1 MEKRKENARY
11 LNQCFTMMV
20 LLNCIIVLFLA
31 FTIVLTQYRVAAAQ
45 EAQQFIETLKVMP
58 ERPEQKII
66 MVVFSLCFLCG
77 IIYYKR
83 RNEEEG
89 KEKDSV
95 KVGESFENDG
105 LKVTAKKA
113 EFGYDGGEYFTPKD
127 GCEYVAVDFTCEN
140 IAEKG
145 DKYVSVSDCECYAD
159 NSACEQQY
167 IGGSD
172 FVNTNLSPGKN
183 VSFTAYYEVPK
194 DAKKVIL
201 EYSASFWTDKK
212 ITINL
217 K

>member
-1 MEKRKENARY
+1 MSKEKTKVCKHCKEEIDAKAKVCPHCRKKQGGK
-11 LNQCFTMMV
+11 LKWV
-20 LLNCIIVLFLA
+20 IIIIIVLA
-31 FTIVLTQYRVAAAQ
+31 VLGMAMGGGDDDSSSTDSQTKSSTTTTAAKK
-45 EAQQFIETLKVMP
+45 ETAK
-58 ERPEQKII
+58 K
-66 MVVFSLCFLCG
+66 
-77 IIYYKR
+77 
-83 RNEEEG
+83 EET

-113 EFGYDGGEYFTPKD
+113 EFGYDGGEYFT
-127 GCEYVAVDFTCEN
+127 CEN

-167 IGGSD
+167 IGNSD

-183 VSFTAYYEVPK
+183 VSFTTYYEVPK

>member
-1 MEKRKENARY
+1 MSKEKTKVCKHCKEEIDAKAKVCPHCRKKQGGK
-11 LNQCFTMMV
+11 LKWV
-20 LLNCIIVLFLA
+20 VIIIIVLA
-31 FTIVLTQYRVAAAQ
+31 VLGMAMGGGDDDSSSTDSQTKSAATTA
-45 EAQQFIETLKVMP
+45 AKKETAK
-58 ERPEQKII
+58 K
-66 MVVFSLCFLCG
+66 
-77 IIYYKR
+77 
-83 RNEEEG
+83 EET
-89 KEKDSV
+89 KEKNSV

-127 GCEYVAVDFTCEN
+127 GCEYVAV
-140 IAEKG
+140 
-145 DKYVSVSDCECYAD
+145 SDCSCYAD

-167 IGGSD
+167 IGNSD

-183 VSFTAYYEVPK
+183 VSFTTYYEVPK

>member
-1 MEKRKENARY
+1 MSKEKTKVCKHCKEEIDAKAKVCPHCQKKQGGK
-11 LNQCFTMMV
+11 LKWV
-20 LLNCIIVLFLA
+20 IIIIIVLA
-31 FTIVLTQYRVAAAQ
+31 VLGMAMGGGDDDSSSTDSSKSTTATTAAKKETAKKE
-45 EAQQFIETLKVMP
+45 EA
-58 ERPEQKII
+58 
-66 MVVFSLCFLCG
+66 
-77 IIYYKR
+77 
-83 RNEEEG
+83 

-113 EFGYDGGEYFTPKD
+113 EFGYDAGEYFTPKD

-145 DKYVSVSDCECYAD
+145 DKYVSVSDCSCYAD

-167 IGGSD
+167 IGDSD

-201 EYSASFWTDKK
+201 EYRASFWTDKK
-212 ITINL
+212 VTINL

>member
-1 MEKRKENARY
+1 MKWIIII
-11 LNQCFTMMV
+11 
-20 LLNCIIVLFLA
+20 IIVLA
-31 FTIVLTQYRVAAAQ
+31 VLGMAMGSGDDDSSSADSQTKSTTATTAAKK
-45 EAQQFIETLKVMP
+45 ETAKKA
-58 ERPEQKII
+58 ET
-66 MVVFSLCFLCG
+66 
-77 IIYYKR
+77 
-83 RNEEEG
+83 
-89 KEKDSV
+89 KEKGSV

-113 EFGYDGGEYFTPKD
+113 EFGYDAGQYFTAKD
-127 GCEYVAVDFTCEN
+127 GYEYVAVDFTCEN
-140 IAEKG
+140 VAEKG
-145 DKYVSVSDCECYAD
+145 DKYVSVSDCSCYAD

-167 IGGSD
+167 IGDSD

>member
-1 MEKRKENARY
+1 MSKEKTKVCKHCKEEIDAKAKVCPHCRKKQGGK
-11 LNQCFTMMV
+11 LKWV
-20 LLNCIIVLFLA
+20 VIIIIVLA
-31 FTIVLTQYRVAAAQ
+31 VLGMAMGGGDDDSSSTDSSKSATATTAAKK
-45 EAQQFIETLKVMP
+45 ETAK
-58 ERPEQKII
+58 K
-66 MVVFSLCFLCG
+66 
-77 IIYYKR
+77 
-83 RNEEEG
+83 EET

-167 IGGSD
+167 IGDSD

-183 VSFTAYYEVPK
+183 VRSSTV
-194 DAKKVIL
+194 
-201 EYSASFWTDKK
+201 
-212 ITINL
+212 
-217 K
+217 

>member
-1 MEKRKENARY
+1 MKW
-11 LNQCFTMMV
+11 V
-20 LLNCIIVLFLA
+20 IIIIIVLA
-31 FTIVLTQYRVAAAQ
+31 VLGMAMGGGDDDSSSTDSSKSTTATTAAKK
-45 EAQQFIETLKVMP
+45 EET
-58 ERPEQKII
+58 
-66 MVVFSLCFLCG
+66 
-77 IIYYKR
+77 
-83 RNEEEG
+83 

-145 DKYVSVSDCECYAD
+145 DKYVSVSDCDCYAD

-167 IGGSD
+167 IGDSD

-183 VSFTAYYEVPK
+183 VSFTAYYEVSK
-194 DAKKVIL
+194 DAKK
-201 EYSASFWTDKK
+201 
-212 ITINL
+212 
-217 K
+217 

>member
-1 MEKRKENARY
+1 MSKEKTKVCKYCKEEIDAKAKVCPHCRKKQGGK
-11 LNQCFTMMV
+11 LKWV
-20 LLNCIIVLFLA
+20 IIVIIVLA
-31 FTIVLTQYRVAAAQ
+31 VLGMAMGGGDDDSSSTDSQTKSTTATTAAKK
-45 EAQQFIETLKVMP
+45 ETAK
-58 ERPEQKII
+58 K
-66 MVVFSLCFLCG
+66 
-77 IIYYKR
+77 
-83 RNEEEG
+83 EET
-89 KEKDSV
+89 KEKGSV

-113 EFGYDGGEYFTPKD
+113 EFGYDGGEYFTAKD

-145 DKYVSVSDCECYAD
+145 DKYVSVSDCSCYAD

-167 IGGSD
+167 IGNSD

>member
-1 MEKRKENARY
+1 MDIKETGKKLKPFAP
-11 LNQCFTMMV
+11 V
-20 LLNCIIVLFLA
+20 LSVALVTACVAGSLSGYEA
-31 FTIVLTQYRVAAAQ
+31 PVYAATQ
-45 EAQQFIETLKVMP
+45 EETPVK
-58 ERPEQKII
+58 K
-66 MVVFSLCFLCG
+66 
-77 IIYYKR
+77 
-83 RNEEEG
+83 EET

-167 IGGSD
+167 IGNSD

-183 VSFTAYYEVPK
+183 VSFTTYYEVPK

>member
-1 MEKRKENARY
+1 MSKEKTKVCKHCKEEIDAKAKVCPHCRKKQGGK
-11 LNQCFTMMV
+11 LKWV
-20 LLNCIIVLFLA
+20 IIIIIVLA
-31 FTIVLTQYRVAAAQ
+31 VLGMAMGGGDDDSSSTDSQTKSTTATTAAKK
-45 EAQQFIETLKVMP
+45 ETAK
-58 ERPEQKII
+58 K
-66 MVVFSLCFLCG
+66 
-77 IIYYKR
+77 
-83 RNEEEG
+83 EET

-113 EFGYDGGEYFTPKD
+113 EFGYDGGEYFTAKD
-127 GCEYVAVDFTCEN
+127 GYEYVAVDFTCEN

-167 IGGSD
+167 IGNSD

-201 EYSASFWTDKK
+201 EYRASFWTDKK
-212 ITINL
+212 VTINL

>member
-1 MEKRKENARY
+1 M
-11 LNQCFTMMV
+11 
-20 LLNCIIVLFLA
+20 
-31 FTIVLTQYRVAAAQ
+31 
-45 EAQQFIETLKVMP
+45 
-58 ERPEQKII
+58 
-66 MVVFSLCFLCG
+66 S
-77 IIYYKR
+77 
-83 RNEEEG
+83 
-89 KEKDSV
+89 KEKT
-95 KVGESFENDG
+95 KVCKYCKEEIDAKA
-105 LKVTAKKA
+105 KVC
-113 EFGYDGGEYFTPKD
+113 PHW
-127 GCEYVAVDFTCEN
+127 CEYVAVDFTCEN

-167 IGGSD
+167 IGDSD